1 MKKTQPN
8 PMWADLKIRVH
19 PNAAAMFACSV
30 VSLAGD
36 GSQTSFWTDRWLHG
50 QALRDLAPILV
61 SRVPNRFLQ
70 SRTVKDALT
79 ENGWVNDI
87 SGSIS
92 AQFLSEYFMVWDL
105 IQGFQLHPGVSD
117 QHRWTPSASG
127 EYSSKSAY
135 HRFFEGMVTF
145 EPAARVWK
153 SWAPPRCK
161 FFIWLASLNR
171 CWTADRLARR
181 GLDHPTKCLL
191 CDQEE
196 ETMQHI
202 LLQCVFAREVWF
214 HTLSLIGLQHL
225 TPGTAESSFQDWW
238 HRSGTTVQKAQKK
251 GFNSAVILVAWWL

>member
-1 MKKTQPN
+1 MVSWAKVCRPFDLGALGLHNLEVLGWVLNMRWLWMKKTQPN

-19 PNAAAMFACSV
+19 PNAASMFACSV
-30 VSLAGD
+30 VSLVGD
-36 GSQTSFWTDRWLHG
+36 GSQTSFWTDRWRHG
-50 QALRDLAPILV
+50 QALCDLAPVLV

-70 SRTVKDALT
+70 SRTMKDALT
-79 ENGWVNDI
+79 KNGWVNDI

-117 QHRWTPSASG
+117 QHHWTPSASG

-214 HTLSLIGLQHL
+214 HTLSLIGL
-225 TPGTAESSFQDWW
+225 
-238 HRSGTTVQKAQKK
+238 
-251 GFNSAVILVAWWL
+251 

>member
-1 MKKTQPN
+1 
-8 PMWADLKIRVH
+8 
-19 PNAAAMFACSV
+19 
-30 VSLAGD
+30 
-36 GSQTSFWTDRWLHG
+36 
-50 QALRDLAPILV
+50 
-61 SRVPNRFLQ
+61 
-70 SRTVKDALT
+70 LT

-191 CDQEE
+191 CDQKE
-196 ETMQHI
+196 ETMQLI
-202 LLQCVFAREVWF
+202 MLQCVFARDVWF

-225 TPGTAESSFQDWW
+225 TPGTVESSFQD
-238 HRSGTTVQKAQKK
+238 
-251 GFNSAVILVAWWL
+251 